1 LKNQQSTPL
10 TNEFEDG
17 RSNTRTERNVRDPNN
32 PCLFCKD
39 PRGVSLEHELAYS
52 ARDSYAVSPG
62 HTLVIPRRHVASFFE
77 LTPEEINACME
88 LITEERTRLDEEFK
102 PDGYNIGVNVGPAA
116 GQSIFHVHI
125 HLIPRYKGDVEN
137 PQGGVRHVIPTK
149 GHYKR

>member
-1 LKNQQSTPL
+1 MSVAKQ
-10 TNEFEDG
+10 E
-17 RSNTRTERNVRDPNN
+17 TRRDPNN

-39 PRGVSLEHELAYS
+39 PRGVSLECELAYS

-62 HTLVIPRRHVASFFE
+62 HTLVIPRRHVVSFFD
-77 LTPEEINACME
+77 LTPEEINACIE
-88 LITEERTRLDEEFK
+88 LITKERKRVDKEFK

-125 HLIPRYKGDVEN
+125 HVIPRYNGDVEN
-137 PQGGVRHVIPTK
+137 PQGGVRHVIPNK

>member
-1 LKNQQSTPL
+1 MSTEAEQKE
-10 TNEFEDG
+10 TQ
-17 RSNTRTERNVRDPNN
+17 RKKRDPNN

-62 HTLVIPRRHVASFFE
+62 HTLVIPKRHVASFFD

-88 LITEERTRLDEEFK
+88 LITEERKQLDEEFS

-125 HLIPRYKGDVEN
+125 HVIPRYKGDVEN
-137 PQGGVRHVIPTK
+137 PQGGVRHVIPKK
-149 GHYKR
+149 GHYTR